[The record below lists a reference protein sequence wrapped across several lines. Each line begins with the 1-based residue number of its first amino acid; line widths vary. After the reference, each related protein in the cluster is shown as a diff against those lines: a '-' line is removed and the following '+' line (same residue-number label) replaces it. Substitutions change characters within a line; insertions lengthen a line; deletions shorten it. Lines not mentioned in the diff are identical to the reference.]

1 MIDFHVKNRVTGNV
15 QFAAEIDCSENYA
28 RPLKMG
34 LAVKWALDN
43 GANLAWANLAGANL
57 GGANLGGANFRG
69 AILNGANL
77 EGVNLEGANLN
88 GSCLNGANLEG
99 TNLVRAD
106 LNGANLEGANLEG
119 ANLAWAKL
127 AGANLEGANL
137 AWAKLAG
144 ANLNGANLYGA
155 KLGGA
160 DLNGANL
167 EGVNGVNEYIK
178 CVQIEA
184 YPITYTADIL
194 QIGCQRHSIEDWRT
208 FGCHRIVAMDGKAA
222 LKFWA
227 KYKNWIFQT
236 IELCP
241 AKPTGAPQ

>member
-1 MIDFHVKNRVTGNV
+1 MIDFDVKNRFTGDV
-15 QFAAEIDCSENYA
+15 QFTAKIDCSEDDTHS
-28 RPLKMG
+28 LKMG

-43 GANLAWANLAGANL
+43 GANLNGANLAWVDLVRANLYGANLNWANLYGANLAWVDLAGANL
-57 GGANLGGANFRG
+57 NGAN
-69 AILNGANL
+69 LNGANL
-77 EGVNLEGANLN
+77 YGVNLKGANLK
-88 GSCLNGANLEG
+88 GANLY
-99 TNLVRAD
+99 
-106 LNGANLEGANLEG
+106 GAYLEGANLEG
-119 ANLAWAKL
+119 ANLY
-127 AGANLEGANL
+127 
-137 AWAKLAG
+137 
-144 ANLNGANLYGA
+144 GANLYGA

-184 YPITYTADIL
+184 YPITYTAEIL
-194 QIGCQRHSIEDWRT
+194 QIGCERHPIEDWRT

>member
-1 MIDFHVKNRVTGNV
+1 MIDFDIKNRVTGDV
-15 QFAAEIDCSENYA
+15 QFTAKIDCSEDDTHS
-28 RPLKMG
+28 LKMG

-43 GANLAWANLAGANL
+43 GANLNGANLAWVDLVRANLYGANLAWVDLAGANL
-57 GGANLGGANFRG
+57 
-69 AILNGANL
+69 NGANL
-77 EGVNLEGANLN
+77 YGVNLKGANLK
-88 GSCLNGANLEG
+88 GANLY
-99 TNLVRAD
+99 
-106 LNGANLEGANLEG
+106 GAYLEGANLEG
-119 ANLAWAKL
+119 ANLY
-127 AGANLEGANL
+127 
-137 AWAKLAG
+137 
-144 ANLNGANLYGA
+144 GANLYGA

-208 FGCHRIVAMDGKAA
+208 FDSRRIAAMDGKYA

-241 AKPTGAPQ
+241 AKPTGVSQ

>member
-88 GSCLNGANLEG
+88 GSCLNGAHLEG
-99 TNLVRAD
+99 T
-106 LNGANLEGANLEG
+106 
-119 ANLAWAKL
+119 
-127 AGANLEGANL
+127 
-137 AWAKLAG
+137 
-144 ANLNGANLYGA
+144 
-155 KLGGA
+155 
-160 DLNGANL
+160 NL

-184 YPITYTADIL
+184 YPITYTAEIL
-194 QIGCQRHSIEDWRT
+194 QIGCERHPIEDWRT
-208 FGCHRIVAMDGKAA
+208 FGCHRIVAMDGKGA

>member
-1 MIDFHVKNRVTGNV
+1 MIDFDVKNRFTGDV
-15 QFAAEIDCSENYA
+15 QFTAKIDCSEDDTHS
-28 RPLKMG
+28 LKMA
-34 LAVKWALDN
+34 LAVTWALDN
-43 GANLAWANLAGANL
+43 GANLNGANLAWVDLVRANLYGANLNWANLYGANLAWVDLAGANL
-57 GGANLGGANFRG
+57 NGAN
-69 AILNGANL
+69 LNGANL
-77 EGVNLEGANLN
+77 YGVNLKGANLK
-88 GSCLNGANLEG
+88 GANLY
-99 TNLVRAD
+99 
-106 LNGANLEGANLEG
+106 GAYLEGANLEG
-119 ANLAWAKL
+119 ANLY
-127 AGANLEGANL
+127 
-137 AWAKLAG
+137 
-144 ANLNGANLYGA
+144 GANLYGA

-184 YPITYTADIL
+184 YPITYTAEIL
-194 QIGCQRHSIEDWRT
+194 QIGCERHPIEDWRT
-208 FGCHRIVAMDGKAA
+208 FGCHRIVAMDGKGA